1 MQSCGWVTRLSGL
14 QVEQSLDHLLV
25 DGLIELVHGLGAEV
39 ATADCPLV
47 VLLLEDG
54 TGEAKQSSSV
64 GEDADYLTTPADL
77 AVQPLQPVGRPDL
90 PAVLDLEAVAGQEA
104 GRA

>member
-25 DGLIELVHGLGAEV
+25 AGLIELVHGLAAEI
-39 ATADCPLV
+39 ATSDCSLI

-54 TGEAKQSSSV
+54 AGEAKKSSSV
-64 GEDADYLTTPADL
+64 GEDADHLSASTDL
-77 AVQPLQPVGRPDL
+77 PVQPLQRVGRPDL
-90 PAVLDLEAVAGQEA
+90 PAVLDREAV
-104 GRA
+104 